1 MALFKAER
9 IYLTDAEGRPEQT
22 TEPVVFVTAKTAR
35 EAALYFVE
43 REGGGC
49 SELFVRK
56 AALDSPED
64 SAHSC
69 ARPSGFLPANL
80 FV

>member
-43 REGGGC
+43 REGGRLLGTIR
-49 SELFVRK
+49 S
-56 AALDSPED
+56 
-64 SAHSC
+64 
-69 ARPSGFLPANL
+69 
-80 FV
+80 